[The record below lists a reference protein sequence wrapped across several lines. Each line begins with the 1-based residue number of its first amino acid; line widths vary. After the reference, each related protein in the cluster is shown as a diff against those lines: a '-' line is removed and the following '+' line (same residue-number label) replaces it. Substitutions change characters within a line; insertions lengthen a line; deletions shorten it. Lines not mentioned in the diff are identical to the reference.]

1 MDLLGIGPMELVF
14 IVIIALIVLGPK
26 DMAKAGRTIGK
37 FMRDVVKSDTWKAI
51 KTTTRELE
59 HLPNRM
65 MREAGLE
72 DELKELNNFT
82 RTVTA
87 ADLTRTIKPPT
98 ISPPESGSKT
108 VSPEDA
114 AFIPESPSDQSDSS
128 DSLEPPTHSS
138 S

>member
-1 MDLLGIGPMELVF
+1 MDILGIGPMELVF

-26 DMAKAGRTIGK
+26 DMARAGRTIGK
-37 FMRDVVKSDTWKAI
+37 FLRDIVKSDTWRAI

-82 RTVTA
+82 RTITA
-87 ADLTRTIKPPT
+87 SDLTRSIQPPT
-98 ISPPESGSKT
+98 QPADENIPGP

-114 AFIPESPSDQSDSS
+114 AFIPDSNPSQADDLETPRPSD
-128 DSLEPPTHSS
+128 PPST
-138 S
+138 